1 MPSDDADAT
10 LDLMQISCLIVDDS
24 QMFLTAARRLLERE
38 GLAVVGVATNSAEA
52 LREADASQ
60 PEVVLVDVR
69 LGEES
74 GFDLAKLLADDGGS
88 REATIVMISTQLE
101 AAFTDQLAAGPAAG
115 FLTKAD
121 LSADAI
127 RRTGRGIRPRSG
139 RVPRNHARSRFR

>member
-10 LDLMQISCLIVDDS
+10 LELMSISCLIVDDN
-24 QMFLTAARRLLERE
+24 QMFLAAARRLLERE
-38 GLAVVGVATNSAEA
+38 GLTVVGLATNSAEA
-52 LREADASQ
+52 LREAEASQ
-60 PEVVLVDVR
+60 PQVMLVDVR

-74 GFDLAKLLADDGGS
+74 GFDLAKRLADDSGP
-88 REATIVMISTQLE
+88 RKATLIMISTQLE

-127 RRTGRGIRPRSG
+127 RRLVDGDS
-139 RVPRNHARSRFR
+139 N

>member
-10 LDLMQISCLIVDDS
+10 LDLMPISCLIVDDS
-24 QMFLTAARRLLERE
+24 QMFLAAARRLLERE

-52 LREADASQ
+52 LREAEASQ

-74 GFDLAKLLADDGGS
+74 GFDLAKRLADDGGPG
-88 REATIVMISTQLE
+88 EAIIIMISTQLE
-101 AAFTDQLAAGPAAG
+101 AAFTDQLAAGPAVG

-127 RRTGRGIRPRSG
+127 RRIVDGDTK
-139 RVPRNHARSRFR
+139 